1 MEVLE
6 AEPRPSSSHNI
17 MLYIACGRCVLN
29 GGGLMLAQRSTLFFG
44 KVQNDIFYFGFH
56 TGSELILM
64 VWFHALRNHT
74 CEFVIR

>member
-1 MEVLE
+1 
-6 AEPRPSSSHNI
+6 
-17 MLYIACGRCVLN
+17 
-29 GGGLMLAQRSTLFFG
+29 MLAQRSTLFCG